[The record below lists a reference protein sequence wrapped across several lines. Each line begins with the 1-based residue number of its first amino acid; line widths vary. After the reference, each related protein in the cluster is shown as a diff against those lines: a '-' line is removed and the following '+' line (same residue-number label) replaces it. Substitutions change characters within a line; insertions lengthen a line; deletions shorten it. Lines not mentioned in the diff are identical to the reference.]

1 MGFLNQARLDQTSSY
16 FTVASSP
23 WDHPRYH
30 VDMRKRVHKAQL
42 MVAIVEENHSDLYP
56 DEPRLSNEPE
66 TQRSEAKARGF
77 TSKSIFL
84 ICFEILFPIMAL
96 FKDVASSETRES
108 CDCELVELCM
118 SPTKKIRCSPNPEH
132 LKM

>member
-1 MGFLNQARLDQTSSY
+1 MGPSEVSCRHEEASPQSTADGSY
-16 FTVASSP
+16 C
-23 WDHPRYH
+23 RG
-30 VDMRKRVHKAQL
+30 
-42 MVAIVEENHSDLYP
+42 NHSDLYP

-108 CDCELVELCM
+108 CDCELVELCV